1 MGKAFEK
8 QIKTILEDQEQKQ
21 VDALENLK
29 PKEETKPTENK
40 SNNQQKAKIIFNKII
55 QERKKNDE

>member
-8 QIKTILEDQEQKQ
+8 QIKTIEDQGKKQ

-29 PKEETKPTENK
+29 PKEQTKPIENK
-40 SNNQQKAKIIFNKII
+40 SNNQSKAATIF
-55 QERKKNDE
+55 